1 MNYRILSLATLLL
14 VAAGVAPPLLT
25 PRIYAQDARATVSYA
40 GNPREDA
47 PIPRPGMSLV
57 KGRVAVVITDPQN
70 DFLTTAGVAWGA
82 VGQSVTANKTVEN
95 LESLFKAAG
104 ESGVPVFVS
113 PHYYYRH
120 DHQWKFEGALEALM
134 HQLGMFDRKGAL
146 VQEGFSG
153 SGPDWLD
160 RYKPYIN
167 DGKTVVT
174 SPHKVFGSQTNDLVL
189 QLRKAGITQVI
200 LAGMSAN
207 LCVESHMRDLIEQGF
222 QVVVVPDATAAAK
235 FPGYDGFEAAFV
247 NYRMIAS
254 DVWSTAET
262 TPKLAALGSAP
273 TMQLTSA
280 PPVRYRNATVR
291 GVRIHYREAGP
302 ANAPVVLLMHGFPT
316 SSHMYRD
323 LIPALAEN
331 YRVIAPDFPAF
342 GASDQPLPSTFEYT
356 FENLTRVFD
365 ELTTQLGISSYVL
378 YVMDYGAP
386 VGFRLALWHPERVR
400 ALVIQDANAYLDG
413 IGKFWEPFKA
423 YWTNNTA
430 ANQNRLRPFLEID
443 AQKWQYQHGVRD
455 QSRIAP
461 DNWLL
466 AQAGL
471 DRPGNKEIQLKLFY
485 DYRNVLPL
493 YPELQAYFRK
503 HQPPSLVLWGKNDEI
518 FLVAGAHAYKRDL
531 PQAEIHVYDTGHFA
545 LEEQGGPM
553 AAEILAFLGR
563 TLKTESTL
571 QSANLEQ

>member
-1 MNYRILSLATLLL
+1 MNHRILSLGALLL

-25 PRIYAQDARATVSYA
+25 QRTYAQDARPPVSHL
-40 GNPREDA
+40 GNPRADA
-47 PIPRPGMSLV
+47 PIPRPGMTLA
-57 KGRVAVVITDPQN
+57 KGKVAVVITDPQN
-70 DFLTTAGVAWGA
+70 DFLTTTGVAWGA
-82 VGQSVTANKTVEN
+82 VGQSVTENKTVDN
-95 LESLFKAAG
+95 LEHLFKAAG
-104 ESGVPVFVS
+104 ASGVPVFVS

-146 VQEGFSG
+146 VEEGFSG

-262 TPKLAALGSAP
+262 IPRLSALAAGSSA
-273 TMQLTSA
+273 TSGST
-280 PPVRYRNATVR
+280 VHYRYATVK

-302 ANAPVVLLMHGFPT
+302 ADAPVVLLMHGFPT

-323 LIPALAEN
+323 LIPTLAAH

-342 GASDQPLPSTFEYT
+342 GASDQPAPSAFEYT

-365 ELTTQLGISSYVL
+365 ELTTQLGISSYAL

-423 YWTNNTA
+423 YWANNTSA
-430 ANQNRLRPFLEID
+430 TRNALRPFLELD

-455 QSRIAP
+455 LSRIAP

-531 PQAEIHVYDTGHFA
+531 PQSEIHVYDTGHFA
-545 LEEQGGPM
+545 LEEQGGAM
-553 AAEILAFLGR
+553 AAEVLAFLGR
-563 TLKTESTL
+563 TLTPEPTL
-571 QSANLEQ
+571 PRVSAKQ